1 MFLYWRLF
9 FAVLHCVRL
18 YFKAFPSVLQCSSLR
33 TSRLFNPRVVCF
45 TWAVDLSD
53 LAGVEAFLRQRLTQT
68 LPGAPVQWR
77 FAPRPARKG
86 WEPDHQPPGARQAAA
101 LILLYEGHAGPVL
114 PLTVRRDD
122 LPHHPG
128 QVSLPGGA
136 IDPGEPPD
144 RAALRE
150 AHEEIGITPADVRI
164 VGSLSTLNVIVSNFV
179 VQPFVGVVNGRP
191 EFRLAPHEVASLVE
205 VPLEELR
212 DAGRLG
218 WSRHVREGLIVE
230 YPHFDLAGHQVWGAT
245 AMILG
250 EFASLF
256 DPEFGPPPFE

>member
-1 MFLYWRLF
+1 VNLDDLT
-9 FAVLHCVRL
+9 AVE
-18 YFKAFPSVLQCSSLR
+18 
-33 TSRLFNPRVVCF
+33 T
-45 TWAVDLSD
+45 
-53 LAGVEAFLRQRLTQT
+53 FLRQRLMQP
-68 LPGAPVQWR
+68 LPGAVVQWR

-86 WEPDHQPPGARQAAA
+86 WEPDQQPAGARQAAA
-101 LILLYEGHAGPVL
+101 LILLYEADGALVL

-136 IDPGEPPD
+136 VDPGEPPE

-150 AHEEIGITPADVRI
+150 AHEEIGVLPDNVRML
-164 VGSLSTLNVIVSNFV
+164 GSLSTLNVIVSNFV
-179 VQPFVGVVNGRP
+179 VRPFIGVASRRP
-191 EFRLAPHEVASLVE
+191 EFRLAPHEVAALVE
-205 VPLEELR
+205 VRLEELR

-218 WSRHVREGLIVE
+218 WSRRVREGFLVE
-230 YPHFDLAGHQVWGAT
+230 YPHFDLAGHHVWGAT

-256 DPEFGPPPFE
+256 DPEFAPPPFE

>member
-1 MFLYWRLF
+1 VNLADLG
-9 FAVLHCVRL
+9 AVER
-18 YFKAFPSVLQCSSLR
+18 
-33 TSRLFNPRVVCF
+33 
-45 TWAVDLSD
+45 
-53 LAGVEAFLRQRLTQT
+53 FLRERLARS

-86 WEPDHQPPGARQAAA
+86 WEPHHQPRGARQAAA
-101 LILLYEGHAGPVL
+101 LILLYEGHGGPVL

-128 QVSLPGGA
+128 QISLPGGA
-136 IDPGEPPD
+136 IDPGEAPD

-150 AHEEIGITPADVRI
+150 AHEEIGITPGDVRL

-179 VQPFVGVVNGRP
+179 VQPFVGVLNGRP
-191 EFRLAPHEVASLVE
+191 AFHPAPHEVAAVVE
-205 VPLEELR
+205 VPLEEVR

-218 WSRHVREGLIVE
+218 WSRHVREGIVVT

>member
-1 MFLYWRLF
+1 MLPQKYRRGCRST
-9 FAVLHCVRL
+9 APPASRL
-18 YFKAFPSVLQCSSLR
+18 YSCQVNLA
-33 TSRLFNPRVVCF
+33 
-45 TWAVDLSD
+45 DLSD
-53 LAGVEAFLRQRLTQT
+53 VEAFLRQRLKES
-68 LPGAPVQWR
+68 LPGAQVQRR

-86 WEPDHQPPGARQAAA
+86 WEPDQQPSGARQAAA
-101 LILLYEGHAGPVL
+101 LILLYEGHGGPVL

-136 IDPGEPPD
+136 VDPGEPPD
-144 RAALRE
+144 EAALRE
-150 AHEEIGITPADVRI
+150 AHEEIGIVPGQVRL
-164 VGSLSTLNVIVSNFV
+164 VGALSTLNVIVSNFV

-218 WSRHVREGLIVE
+218 WSRRVRDGLLVE
-230 YPHFDLAGHQVWGAT
+230 YPHFDLAGHHVWGAT